1 LFGIPNHPDRYVD
14 DAFDCARSLLMLGES
29 VSNEWQRQLD
39 RVQPVRGCHIGIA
52 LGDLQLI
59 SLRPFSRT
67 YMGAIGDVINVAAR
81 LSAFAEPGQ
90 IIVSNLVLRDLSDGT
105 QKLFR
110 ETEPVEA
117 KNAGK
122 IKAWVYDRARG

>member
-1 LFGIPNHPDRYVD
+1 
-14 DAFDCARSLLMLGES
+14 
-29 VSNEWQRQLD
+29 
-39 RVQPVRGCHIGIA
+39 
-52 LGDLQLI
+52 
-59 SLRPFSRT
+59 
-67 YMGAIGDVINVAAR
+67 MGAIGDVINVAAR

-122 IKAWVYDRARG
+122 IKAWVYDRTTG